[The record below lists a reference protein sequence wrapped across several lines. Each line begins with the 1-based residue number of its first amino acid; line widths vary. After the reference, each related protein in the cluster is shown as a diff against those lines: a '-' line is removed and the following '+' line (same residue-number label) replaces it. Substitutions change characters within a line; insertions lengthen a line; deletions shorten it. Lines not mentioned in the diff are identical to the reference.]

1 MELKEEG
8 LDVSERHVGKLM
20 KINGS
25 AGGDSVPGALSKAE
39 PVRARK
45 LIWRQKWPNRRQA
58 EAAIFQYINGFYNV
72 QRRQSYLGGQPLC
85 FRSQSGIMRQVT
97 GTKPLPAHFSRIIA
111 H

>member
-8 LDVSERHVGKLM
+8 LDVSERRVGRLM

-25 AGGDSVPGALSKAE
+25 ADGDSAGSIIQGRAGSGA
-39 PVRARK
+39 
-45 LIWRQKWPNRRQA
+45 QA
-58 EAAIFQYINGFYNV
+58 HLATEMAKPAAISQYINGFYNT